1 MCRITLLFLPLSKSL
16 KSKPCLPHLMLP
28 VRSFKFIK
36 SRYNIVFWGKG
47 EKGQLNKSKRDKVE
61 AIGGWKDQSVNNF
74 VADCRFSFFCIR
86 AVERT
91 ALFPLCD
98 ALPRSKEKKYLC
110 RRFKLS
116 WCWIFQVGSCG
127 RRIGL
132 HPQASRSAVNF
143 SCAHASG
150 EGFSKLAPK
159 INTTDKNPY
168 VFFG

>member
-86 AVERT
+86 SVERT

>member
-16 KSKPCLPHLMLP
+16 KSRPCLPHLMLP

-74 VADCRFSFFCIR
+74 VADCRFSFF
-86 AVERT
+86 AFERWRGQRYFLSVT
-91 ALFPLCD
+91 LFH
-98 ALPRSKEKKYLC
+98 AQRKKNT
-110 RRFKLS
+110 FVDVVKLS